1 MEVRLINGNELYG
14 IESLLNTEIVQN
26 SPEASFLMTQV
37 LHDIQSMPTIDPE
50 TLPIVQELR
59 EQLERVTQERDAAVE
74 QLRGDCEKCAY
85 YKVTWNGCTPDFEC
99 PLSDR
104 CLNRDMWEWRG
115 PQKED

>member
-1 MEVRLINGNELYG
+1 MEMRLIDGNALLDKC
-14 IESLLNTEIVQN
+14 ESLYMRGHILFHGVTAYAIEN
-26 SPEASFLMTQV
+26 A
-37 LHDIQSMPTIDPE
+37 PTIDPE

-104 CLNRDMWEWRG
+104 CLNGDMWKWKGLQE
-115 PQKED
+115 ES

>member
-1 MEVRLINGNELYG
+1 MDKKKTEIRLIDANALLDKCENLYMRGNVLFHG
-14 IESLLNTEIVQN
+14 VTACTIEN
-26 SPEASFLMTQV
+26 A
-37 LHDIQSMPTIDPE
+37 PTIDPE

-59 EQLERVTQERDAAVE
+59 ERLEQVTQERDAAIE
-74 QLRGDCEKCAY
+74 QLHGDCEKCAH

-99 PLSDR
+99 PLSNN

>member
-1 MEVRLINGNELYG
+1 MKQRLIDANKIPNYKYKVAARAGDK
-14 IESLLNTEIVQN
+14 ESLCEFRV
-26 SPEASFLMTQV
+26 A
-37 LHDIQSMPTIDPE
+37 HWKDIEEMPTVDPE

-59 EQLERVTQERDAAVE
+59 EQLKRVAQERDAAVE

-104 CLNRDMWEWRG
+104 CLNRDMWKWKG
-115 PQKED
+115 LQEDE